1 MPIHTP
7 VRNRKANFL
16 SFIQVVAG
24 EYDRSVNE
32 GSEQKVGVSQ
42 VIIHPNYD
50 SSTYQNDIALLK
62 LKHGLTFNEFVQPIQ
77 MPPTNAVLSG
87 SCMVAGWGANVE
99 LGNPV
104 NIPRK
109 VYLPIWSD
117 EQCRGVY
124 SVEEVHETMVCAGYE
139 EGGKDSCHTD
149 SGGPLTC
156 YNDNTHFLGGVVSW
170 GYGCARAN
178 CPGVYTELVHFLPW
192 IKASDV

>member
-1 MPIHTP
+1 MCILYLHQ
-7 VRNRKANFL
+7 
-16 SFIQVVAG
+16 QVVAG
-24 EYDRSVNE
+24 EYDRSVIE

-42 VIIHPNYD
+42 AIIHPNFD

-62 LKHGLTFNEFVQPIQ
+62 LNHGLTFNEFVQPIQ
-77 MPPTNAVLSG
+77 MPTTDTVLSG

-104 NIPRK
+104 NIPHK

-117 EQCRGVY
+117 EQCQRVY
-124 SVEEVHETMVCAGYE
+124 SVEEVHETMVCAGYN
-139 EGGKDSCHTD
+139 EGGKDSCHND

-156 YNDNTHFLGGVVSW
+156 YKNNKSFLGGVVSW

-178 CPGVYTELVHFLPW
+178 CPGVYTEIVHFLPW
-192 IKASDV
+192 ILASV